1 MANPQKNAENDH
13 VTAQPCLEP
22 VQGVDQSDF
31 LVRKH
36 QDFRVVRCIRFFE
49 PTGPDRQVAQLHDD
63 STYDCKYAEDRK
75 ADAAAF
81 GIDLATGLARL
92 AVKTPTKG
100 ATEQNFIADVLII
113 VVSVVITVDSSMHLS
128 SVMGVIVLR
137 EASLLSDA
145 SDKLLL
151 VSFRLAVHHLSVVID
166 LCQGQIAEK
175 EREEG
180 HPRL

>member
-1 MANPQKNAENDH
+1 MWC
-13 VTAQPCLEP
+13 VGFLEP
-22 VQGVDQSDF
+22 
-31 LVRKH
+31 
-36 QDFRVVRCIRFFE
+36 IR
-49 PTGPDRQVAQLHDD
+49 PDRQVAQLHDD

-100 ATEQNFIADVLII
+100 ATEQNFIADILII
-113 VVSVVITVDSSMHLS
+113 VVSFVIAIDSPMHLS
-128 SVMGVIVLR
+128 SVRSIIILR
-137 EASLLSDA
+137 ETSLLCDA